1 MNKQNTRVDFTQGG
15 ATFCYGLFNVL
26 EKVHVTQIK
35 QKHTFVYNILDV
47 LTIQK
52 FYVQLSNRIN
62 LKFDTWFD
70 NCLRSDEPTLFALA
84 MVKAFCLV
92 SVS

>member
-1 MNKQNTRVDFTQGG
+1 MLWV
-15 ATFCYGLFNVL
+15 VL
-26 EKVHVTQIK
+26 EEVHVTQIK

-62 LKFDTWFD
+62 LKFDT
-70 NCLRSDEPTLFALA
+70 
-84 MVKAFCLV
+84 
-92 SVS
+92 